1 MTKTNR
7 ERADTMIVKW
17 HTAVVN
23 REHGLLPLWALNL
36 LIDMVTVLVN
46 KAERRGARK
55 AADVFAENTAL
66 KAEIACLKYGTQ
78 PEPQRY
84 TREEAAHL
92 VNELVHT
99 VFCVAAYN
107 SDENNHDLV
116 KANGTVVDAITGQ
129 QKPPQFDAEEV
140 KRFIMLHGYAFNKY
154 FQSGVKGN
162 QKAHD
167 E

>member
-1 MTKTNR
+1 MSKTNR
-7 ERADTMIVKW
+7 ERANTMIVKW

-78 PEPQRY
+78 P
-84 TREEAAHL
+84 
-92 VNELVHT
+92 
-99 VFCVAAYN
+99 
-107 SDENNHDLV
+107 
-116 KANGTVVDAITGQ
+116 
-129 QKPPQFDAEEV
+129 QFDAENV
-140 KRFIMLHGYAFNKY
+140 KQLI
-154 FQSGVKGN
+154 GN
-162 QKAHD
+162 LMGSVYYKATINDWFSESQKRAAEIVENDKHALLTALGLED
-167 E
+167 NDD